1 VRVGDLVKVKV
12 KYNRAKIGLV
22 VEVATYN
29 GSGAVY
35 GYMVKPVDGSRPII
49 IIAEPQDMEIVSAS
63 R

>member
-1 VRVGDLVKVKV
+1 MVMKVGDLVKVKA
-12 KYNRAKIGLV
+12 KYNRVKIGLV

-49 IIAEPQDMEIVSAS
+49 AEVQDMEVLNES

>member
-1 VRVGDLVKVKV
+1 MVKVKA
-12 KYNRAKIGLV
+12 KYNRVKLGLV

-29 GSGAVY
+29 GSGGVY

-49 IIAEPQDMEIVSAS
+49 AEPQDMEIVNES

>member
-1 VRVGDLVKVKV
+1 MQVGDLVKVKARCTG
-12 KYNRAKIGLV
+12 NRVKIGLV

-49 IIAEPQDMEIVSAS
+49 AEPQDMEIVNAS

>member
-35 GYMVKPVDGSRPII
+35 GYMVKPIDGTRP
-49 IIAEPQDMEIVSAS
+49 IIAEPQDMEIVNES

>member
-1 VRVGDLVKVKV
+1 MRVGDLVKVKV

-49 IIAEPQDMEIVSAS
+49 AEPQDMEVINES

>member
-1 VRVGDLVKVKV
+1 VKVGDLVKVKS
-12 KYNRAKIGLV
+12 KYNLVKVGLV

-29 GSGAVY
+29 GSGSVY

-49 IIAEPQDMEIVSAS
+49 AEPQDMEIINAS

>member
-1 VRVGDLVKVKV
+1 MRVGDLVKVKV

-49 IIAEPQDMEIVSAS
+49 AEPQDMEIVNES

>member
-1 VRVGDLVKVKV
+1 MRVGDLVKVKV

-35 GYMVKPVDGSRPII
+35 GYMVKPIDGTRP
-49 IIAEPQDMEIVSAS
+49 IIAEPQDMEIVNES

>member
-1 VRVGDLVKVKV
+1 V

>member
-1 VRVGDLVKVKV
+1 MRVGDLVKVKA
-12 KYNRAKIGLV
+12 KYNRVKLGLV

-49 IIAEPQDMEIVSAS
+49 AEVQDMEVLNES